1 MVQRL
6 LLSTFTAAGT
16 GSISGQGTKIKQALW
31 CGKKIKAVRKI
42 NESIK
47 KNLWIFKIQNQ
58 VSRYKINIQKSVAFL
73 YPNNELLEGEDN
85 KTVPFTITLI
95 RIKYLRGSIL
105 DMEDLYITKI
115 QGTSL
120 VVQWL
125 RLTFQCGD
133 KGLIPGQRTK
143 VSHATECNQ
152 NFFYIQDINE
162 KNEDKWKYI
171 SCSWTGR
178 INIVKISIHKAI
190 YRFNAIPTKIPMAF
204 SQK

>member
-73 YPNNELLEGEDN
+73 YPNNELLEGEVN

-125 RLTFQCGD
+125 RLH
-133 KGLIPGQRTK
+133 LPMRGQRFDPR
-143 VSHATECNQ
+143 SEN
-152 NFFYIQDINE
+152 
-162 KNEDKWKYI
+162 
-171 SCSWTGR
+171 
-178 INIVKISIHKAI
+178 
-190 YRFNAIPTKIPMAF
+190 
-204 SQK
+204 